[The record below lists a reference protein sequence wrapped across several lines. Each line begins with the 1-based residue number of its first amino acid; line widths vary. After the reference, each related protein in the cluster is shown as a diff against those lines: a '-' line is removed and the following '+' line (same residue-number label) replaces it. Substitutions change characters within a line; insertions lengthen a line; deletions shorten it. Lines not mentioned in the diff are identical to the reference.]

1 MASISPPVRV
11 FALVAVLAAVGYAG
25 FVFLTGRSQ
34 AAELTAAPT
43 PTVDAGARQAGSRGA
58 RARPAHGKRPY
69 GRPRAAFPRQSIG
82 ASYNRVV
89 VIALYLPGAAVDAQV
104 RAEARAG
111 AARARV
117 GFVALSAR
125 ERAARPPP
133 GCRED
138 RVLPAAGRRRRP
150 PSRRREGGRSA
161 VTDAGTV
168 AQAALQ
174 AKS

>member
-11 FALVAVLAAVGYAG
+11 FALVAVLAAVGFAA

-43 PTVDAGARQAGSRGA
+43 PAVTPSPVKPAPAATKPAGTRKAPVRTPKSGFPAPVD
-58 RARPAHGKRPY
+58 RALR
-69 GRPRAAFPRQSIG
+69 
-82 ASYNRVV
+82 YNRVV

-117 GFVALSAR
+117 GFVALSAAS
-125 ERAARPPP
+125 ERLVRPLIAKT
-133 GCRED
+133 G
-138 RVLPAAGRRRRP
+138 VLPQPAVVIVRRP
-150 PSRRREGGRSA
+150 GVVKATLG